1 MATTRVFD
9 LREMKDW
16 SRILLAD
23 FNAKISA
30 WFMNLSNISI
40 DVKMCVSAFDEKS
53 FFKMLGL

>member
-40 DVKMCVSAFDEKS
+40 DVKMCVSAFDEK
-53 FFKMLGL
+53 